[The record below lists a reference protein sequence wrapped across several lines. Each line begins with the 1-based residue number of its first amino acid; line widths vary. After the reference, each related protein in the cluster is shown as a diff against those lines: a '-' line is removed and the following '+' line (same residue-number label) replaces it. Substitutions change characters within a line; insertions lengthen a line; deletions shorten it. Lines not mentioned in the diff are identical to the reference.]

1 MEELDGFARRLKE
14 LRTCLDMT
22 QSSFAEKIGV
32 TAAALSSYENGQINP
47 STGVAIRIAQMF
59 NVSVDWLCGLRDEKK
74 LKFRA
79 LHADEIECR
88 VASISEKGLALLLYK
103 DARVDQNILDETVG
117 PLNWQRHHTR
127 DNANCIVAI
136 WDDEKKQW
144 IEKEDTGKESFTEAE
159 KGLASDSFKRACFN
173 FGIGRELYTAPFIWI
188 PATSCTIKQ
197 GKNGKPACYDRFDVS
212 DIKVED
218 GRITQLQI
226 VNESKKQ
233 KVYEWTANVEKKTQ
247 RTAAASKQSASV
259 SPQQTQP
266 ATTEQPAESREHIE
280 AARKIALIDLCKKH
294 GINLEAWAQ
303 QCGTTVEQLSSENVT
318 NMLLAVKKKHPDD

>member
-1 MEELDGFARRLKE
+1 ME
-14 LRTCLDMT
+14 
-22 QSSFAEKIGV
+22 
-32 TAAALSSYENGQINP
+32 
-47 STGVAIRIAQMF
+47 
-59 NVSVDWLCGLRDEKK
+59 K
-74 LKFRA
+74 LKFRS
-79 LHADEIECR
+79 LYADEIECR
-88 VASISEKGLALLLYK
+88 VSSISEKGLSLLLYK

-188 PATSCTIKQ
+188 PATACTIKP

-212 DIKVED
+212 NIKVED
-218 GRITQLQI
+218 GRITMLQI
-226 VNESKKQ
+226 VNESRKQ
-233 KVYEWTANVEKKTQ
+233 KVYEWTAKNGEKKTQ
-247 RTAAASKQSASV
+247 EKAPSSRQSTASSA
-259 SPQQTQP
+259 QAGQQP
-266 ATTEQPAESREHIE
+266 AATEQPTESREHIE
-280 AARKIALIDLCKKH
+280 KARKTALIDLCKKH

-303 QCGTTVEQLSSENVT
+303 QCGTTVEQLSPENVT